1 MKTIVRL
8 IFAGALTIAVTS
20 LPAQEINK
28 GKIAQSYKESCAK
41 QQVQLHA
48 KLKDI
53 SADAFSEYC
62 DCTSQQL
69 MTNLSS
75 AQLKELNHGGDRPT
89 WLKSAEQSASK
100 ACLKEGPK
108 TQI

>member
-1 MKTIVRL
+1 MRL
-8 IFAGALTIAVTS
+8 IFAGILTTAVSS
-20 LPAQEINK
+20 LTAQEINK
-28 GKIAQSYKESCAK
+28 GKIAQSYKESCTK

-48 KLKDI
+48 KLKDM

-75 AQLKELNHGGDRPT
+75 AQLKGLNHSGDSPA

-100 ACLKEGPK
+100 VCLKEGPK

>member
-1 MKTIVRL
+1 MKIFEKLIVTG
-8 IFAGALTIAVTS
+8 ILTTLAAS
-20 LPAQEINK
+20 LQAQEINK
-28 GKIAQSYKESCAK
+28 GKITQSYKESCAK

-48 KLKDI
+48 KLKDM

-62 DCTSQQL
+62 DCTSRQL

-75 AQLKELNHGGDRPT
+75 AQLKELNHSGDRPA

-100 ACLKEGPK
+100 ICLKEGPK